1 MTEKK
6 VISIEE
12 IKQKARGTV
21 IEISD
26 WEPGKKICVRVKAI
40 DMTPHLLSMETLPN
54 ALKTSAHEVFNGK
67 QSSGKQLD
75 AIAGAVSKES
85 IEDMLPIIE
94 GIVKEVLV
102 EPTYDEIQ
110 AVYPLTLNQKIELF
124 KFAMGGIEQLDSFR
138 KEI

>member
-6 VISIEE
+6 VISLEE
-12 IKQKARGTV
+12 IKQKALGTV

-40 DMTPHLLSMETLPN
+40 DMTPHILSMERLPN
-54 ALKTSAHEVFNGK
+54 VLKASAHEVFNGK

-75 AIAGAVSKES
+75 AIAGAIDKES
-85 IEDMLPIIE
+85 IEDMLPIID
-94 GIVKEVLV
+94 GIAKEVLV

-110 AVYPLTLNQKIELF
+110 AVYPLTLTQKMEIF
-124 KFAMGGIEQLDSFR
+124 KYSMGGIEKLDSFR
-138 KEI
+138 